1 MTIPADTAVVSTHQR
16 IPWISGA
23 HQNYGEARRGS
34 PLEPSDD
41 PETLL
46 ISDF

>member
-34 PLEPSDD
+34 PLEPSDSVI
-41 PETLL
+41 LRHC
-46 ISDF
+46 